1 MVFVRKPY
9 CKKYIMVLQ
18 DLRFLSYTATFTKVC
33 FSALDKI

>member
-1 MVFVRKPY
+1 
-9 CKKYIMVLQ
+9 MVLQ